1 MAIDEG
7 GGGGIQEVMK
17 LRTPKRKYNS
27 KLAGDKNELDNRRG
41 RREGAMN
48 LTVDEGGGNEL
59 NNRRGRRE
67 GAMNLTICEGGGR
80 GQ

>member
-1 MAIDEG
+1 
-7 GGGGIQEVMK
+7 
-17 LRTPKRKYNS
+17 
-27 KLAGDKNELDNRRG
+27 
-41 RREGAMN
+41 MN

-67 GAMNLTICEGGGR
+67 GGNELNNMRRRREGAMNLTICEGGGR